1 MDENHLRGRIWYLSA
16 RKFADGG
23 RHTQKHEDFIYAD
36 PQTYFE
42 GLTLTKLL
50 DILLPVYDNRLQA

>member
-1 MDENHLRGRIWYLSA
+1 MEVDTHKNMKTSYMPIPKLI
-16 RKFADGG
+16 
-23 RHTQKHEDFIYAD
+23 
-36 PQTYFE
+36 E